1 MVFLKI
7 SVVWYKFWLWVIF
20 KIIMKKVNLFE
31 ELLQER
37 NKQISTNELT
47 SLLKNIWTKEDSKK
61 ERITQ
66 SLKDTNNGSFN
77 QLKFEEM
84 ETKNIFHKDTIKN
97 ICVRYRL
104 RFLDSNLFKGEY
116 PKNITKIISDI
127 EKKHDTN
134 LNNFMIMA
142 PSKLFKIKSPDD
154 PILFIPIGN
163 NYYYLIHKWGEEF
176 NYLRKLLVL
185 PFKNI
190 DNLTIFSVLVSVFF
204 ALLGKLF
211 IPSLTSSE
219 VFILFL
225 FLVKGF
231 IFIFFYT
238 FFLTR
243 KNFSESIWNSKYDS
257 F

>member
-1 MVFLKI
+1 
-7 SVVWYKFWLWVIF
+7 
-20 KIIMKKVNLFE
+20 MKKVNLFE

-47 SLLKNIWTKEDSKK
+47 SLIKNIWLKEDSKR

-66 SLKDTNNGSFN
+66 SLNDVNNGSFN

-116 PKNITKIISDI
+116 PKNITRIITDLES
-127 EKKHDTN
+127 KHDTT
-134 LNNFMIMA
+134 LSNFKIMA

-154 PILFIPIGN
+154 PILFVPIGN
-163 NYYYLIHKWGEEF
+163 DYFYLVHKWGKEF
-176 NYLRKLLVL
+176 NKLRKLMVL

-190 DNLTIFSVLVSVFF
+190 DNLTIFSILVSVFF
-204 ALLGKLF
+204 ALVGKLVM
-211 IPSLTSSE
+211 PSLTSSE

-231 IFIFFYT
+231 IFIFFYM

-243 KNFSESIWNSKYDS
+243 RNFSESNWNSKYDS

>member
-1 MVFLKI
+1 
-7 SVVWYKFWLWVIF
+7 
-20 KIIMKKVNLFE
+20 MKKVNLFE

-37 NKQISTNELT
+37 NKQISTDELT

-66 SLKDTNNGSFN
+66 SLKDKNNGSFN
-77 QLKFEEM
+77 QLKFKEM
-84 ETKNIFHKDTIKN
+84 ETKNIFHRDTIKN

-163 NYYYLIHKWGEEF
+163 DYYYLIHKWGEEF

>member
-1 MVFLKI
+1 
-7 SVVWYKFWLWVIF
+7 
-20 KIIMKKVNLFE
+20 MKKVNLFE
-31 ELLQER
+31 ELLSER
-37 NKQISTNELT
+37 NKQISSKELKF
-47 SLLKNIWTKEDSKK
+47 LIKNIWTKSELNKD
-61 ERITQ
+61 RITT
-66 SLKDTNNGSFN
+66 SLNDKNSENVN
-77 QLKFEEM
+77 KLKFDKM
-84 ETKNIFHKDTIKN
+84 ETKNIFHINTIKK

-104 RFLDSNLFKGEY
+104 RFLDSNLFKGDY
-116 PKNITKIISDI
+116 PKNIAEIIKKIEERHETLLCD
-127 EKKHDTN
+127 
-134 LNNFMIMA
+134 FMIMA

-163 NYYYLIHKWGEEF
+163 DYYYMIHKWGKEF
-176 NYLRKLLVL
+176 NYIRKLLVL

-190 DNLTIFSVLVSVFF
+190 DNLTIFSVLVSIFSAF
-204 ALLGKLF
+204 ICKLVM
-211 IPSLTSSE
+211 PSLTLSE

-243 KNFSESIWNSKYDS
+243 KNFSESIWDSKYDS

>member
-1 MVFLKI
+1 
-7 SVVWYKFWLWVIF
+7 
-20 KIIMKKVNLFE
+20 MKKVNLFE

-37 NKQISTNELT
+37 NKQISSNELI
-47 SLLKNIWTKEDSKK
+47 SLLKNIWQKEDSKK

-66 SLKDTNNGSFN
+66 SLKELNNGNFN
-77 QLKFEEM
+77 KLKFDEM
-84 ETKNIFHKDTIKN
+84 ETKNIFHIDTIKN

-104 RFLDSNLFKGEY
+104 RFLDSNLFKGDY
-116 PKNITKIISDI
+116 PKNISKIISDI
-127 EKKHDTN
+127 ENKHDTN

-163 NYYYLIHKWGEEF
+163 NYYYLIHKWGKEF

-190 DNLTIFSVLVSVFF
+190 DNLTIFSILVSIFF
-204 ALLGKLF
+204 ALLGKL
-211 IPSLTSSE
+211 IMPTLTISE

-231 IFIFFYT
+231 IFIFFYV

-243 KNFSESIWNSKYDS
+243 RNFSENIWNNKYDS

>member
-1 MVFLKI
+1 
-7 SVVWYKFWLWVIF
+7 
-20 KIIMKKVNLFE
+20 MKKVNLFE
-31 ELLQER
+31 ELLKER
-37 NKQISTNELT
+37 SNQISTNELI
-47 SLLKNIWTKEDSKK
+47 SLLKNIWVKEDSKK

-66 SLKDTNNGSFN
+66 SLKDVNNGSFN
-77 QLKFEEM
+77 QLKFDEM

-104 RFLDSNLFKGEY
+104 RFLDSNLFKGDY

-127 EKKHDTN
+127 EKKHDTK
-134 LNNFMIMA
+134 LINFMIMA

-154 PILFIPIGN
+154 PILFVPIGN
-163 NYYYLIHKWGEEF
+163 DYYYLIHKWGEEF

-204 ALLGKLF
+204 AFLGKLF
-211 IPSLTSSE
+211 IPSLTFSE

>member
-1 MVFLKI
+1 
-7 SVVWYKFWLWVIF
+7 
-20 KIIMKKVNLFE
+20 MKKINLFE
-31 ELLQER
+31 ELLKER
-37 NKQISTNELT
+37 SKQISTNELP
-47 SLLKNIWTKEDSKK
+47 SLLKNIWVKEDSKK
-61 ERITQ
+61 ARITQ
-66 SLKDTNNGSFN
+66 SLKDVNNGSFN
-77 QLKFEEM
+77 QLKFDEM

-104 RFLDSNLFKGEY
+104 RFLDSNLFKGDY

-127 EKKHDTN
+127 EKKHDTK
-134 LNNFMIMA
+134 LINFMIMA

-154 PILFIPIGN
+154 PILFVPIGID
-163 NYYYLIHKWGEEF
+163 YYYLIHKWGEEF

-204 ALLGKLF
+204 AFLGKLF
-211 IPSLTSSE
+211 IPSLTLSE

>member
-1 MVFLKI
+1 
-7 SVVWYKFWLWVIF
+7 
-20 KIIMKKVNLFE
+20 MKKVNLFE
-31 ELLQER
+31 ELLRER
-37 NKQISTNELT
+37 NKQISSIELK
-47 SLLKNIWTKEDSKK
+47 SLIKDICEKEDFKK
-61 ERITQ
+61 NRIAK
-66 SLKDTNNGSFN
+66 SLNEKNNENFN
-77 QLKFEEM
+77 KMKFEEM
-84 ETKNIFHKDTIKN
+84 ETKNIFHKDTIKS
-97 ICVRYRL
+97 ICVQYRL
-104 RFLDSNLFKGEY
+104 RFLDSNLFKGDY
-116 PKNITKIISDI
+116 PNNITKVISDI
-127 EKKHDTN
+127 ENKHETT

-154 PILFIPIGN
+154 PILFVPIGN
-163 NYYYLIHKWGEEF
+163 DYYYLIHKWGEEF

-190 DNLTIFSVLVSVFF
+190 DNLTVFSILVSVFF
-204 ALLGKLF
+204 ALVGKLL

-231 IFIFFYT
+231 IFIFFYM

-243 KNFSESIWNSKYDS
+243 RNFSESIWNSKYDS

>member
-1 MVFLKI
+1 
-7 SVVWYKFWLWVIF
+7 
-20 KIIMKKVNLFE
+20 MKKVNLFE
-31 ELLQER
+31 ELINER
-37 NKQISTNELT
+37 SKQITSEELRT
-47 SLLKNIWTKEDSKK
+47 AIKSIWSNDDQIKKSLNKKNDNKHND
-61 ERITQ
+61 
-66 SLKDTNNGSFN
+66 
-77 QLKFEEM
+77 LKFDKM
-84 ETKNIFHKDTIKN
+84 KTRNIFHKDTIKK

-116 PKNITKIISDI
+116 PKNITKIIGKI
-127 EKKHDTN
+127 ERNHNTT
-134 LNNFMIMA
+134 LSNFMIMA

-154 PILFIPIGN
+154 PILFVPIGN
-163 NYYYLIHKWGEEF
+163 DYYYLIHKWGEEF
-176 NYLRKLLVL
+176 NYLRKLIVL

-190 DNLTIFSVLVSVFF
+190 DNLTIFSVLVSVLF

-211 IPSLTSSE
+211 MPSLTFSE

-231 IFIFFYT
+231 IFIFFYM

-243 KNFSESIWNSKYDS
+243 RNFSESIWNSKYDS

>member
-1 MVFLKI
+1 
-7 SVVWYKFWLWVIF
+7 
-20 KIIMKKVNLFE
+20 MKKVNLFE
-31 ELLQER
+31 ELLVER
-37 NKQISTNELT
+37 NKQISSEELN
-47 SLLKNIWTKEDSKK
+47 SLIEDIWSKEDNKTN
-61 ERITQ
+61 RISN
-66 SLKDTNNGSFN
+66 SLKDTNNDNIN
-77 QLKFEEM
+77 QLKFDEM
-84 ETKNIFHKDTIKN
+84 ETKNIFHKDTIKK

-104 RFLDSNLFKGEY
+104 RFLDSNLFKGDY

-127 EKKHDTN
+127 EKKHNTK

-154 PILFIPIGN
+154 PILFVPIGN
-163 NYYYLIHKWGEEF
+163 DYYYLIHKWGEEF

-231 IFIFFYT
+231 IFIFFYM

-243 KNFSESIWNSKYDS
+243 RNFNESIWDSKYDS

>member
-1 MVFLKI
+1 
-7 SVVWYKFWLWVIF
+7 
-20 KIIMKKVNLFE
+20 MKKVNLFE

-47 SLLKNIWTKEDSKK
+47 SLLKNIWSKEDSKK
-61 ERITQ
+61 ERITK
-66 SLKDTNNGSFN
+66 SLKNANNGSFN
-77 QLKFEEM
+77 QLKFDKM

-97 ICVRYRL
+97 ICIRYRL

-127 EKKHDTN
+127 ELKHDTN
-134 LNNFMIMA
+134 LKNFMIMA

-163 NYYYLIHKWGEEF
+163 DYFYLIHKWGEEF

-190 DNLTIFSVLVSVFF
+190 DNLTIFSVIVSVFF

-211 IPSLTSSE
+211 IPSLTLSE